1 MTTTRE
7 GCRRGGRIVGQYL
20 LRSSAAS
27 ASTSSSS
34 SSSSSS
40 AASVFEA
47 RRDGGRRPF
56 FSSNASTTRA
66 NDEKN
71 DFNTT
76 RFYDG
81 KGFLKGSQGDRS
93 FSCSSSPVLSWTT
106 TIHNTSGSNNNNIRE
121 NSFSNNI
128 QIQRQF
134 FNSRTNPLQ
143 FAKGGGKGKASTSSE
158 TNDEKKGG
166 SSNNKEG
173 GMSLTHCTGANY
185 FKTGEDPKLLPDEE
199 YPDWLWELAKPQLK
213 ISDYEKRKEEYCS
226 EHGEDSDWGDA
237 FTWEEMRKWRKLV
250 RRAKIKKDN
259 ALRARK

>member
-1 MTTTRE
+1 M
-7 GCRRGGRIVGQYL
+7 GQYL

-34 SSSSSS
+34 SSS
-40 AASVFEA
+40 AASVFEG
-47 RRDGGRRPF
+47 GGRRPF
-56 FSSNASTTRA
+56 FSSNASTTRTRA

-93 FSCSSSPVLSWTT
+93 SSRSSSPVLSWTT

-121 NSFSNNI
+121 SSFSNNI

-143 FAKGGGKGKASTSSE
+143 LAKEGKGKASTSSE
-158 TNDEKKGG
+158 TNDEKKEVHRITK
-166 SSNNKEG
+166 KEG
-173 GMSLTHCTGANY
+173 CL
-185 FKTGEDPKLLPDEE
+185 
-199 YPDWLWELAKPQLK
+199 
-213 ISDYEKRKEEYCS
+213 
-226 EHGEDSDWGDA
+226 
-237 FTWEEMRKWRKLV
+237 
-250 RRAKIKKDN
+250 
-259 ALRARK
+259 

>member
-1 MTTTRE
+1 
-7 GCRRGGRIVGQYL
+7 VGQYL

-34 SSSSSS
+34 SS
-40 AASVFEA
+40 AASVFEG
-47 RRDGGRRPF
+47 GGRRPF
-56 FSSNASTTRA
+56 FSSNASSHA

-93 FSCSSSPVLSWTT
+93 SSRSSSPVLSWTT

-121 NSFSNNI
+121 SSFSNNI

>member
-1 MTTTRE
+1 M
-7 GCRRGGRIVGQYL
+7 GQSL

-34 SSSSSS
+34 SSSSS

-47 RRDGGRRPF
+47 RRGGGRRPF
-56 FSSNASTTRA
+56 FSSNASTARA

-93 FSCSSSPVLSWTT
+93 FSCSSSPVLSWTI
-106 TIHNTSGSNNNNIRE
+106 TIHNTIGSNNNNNNIRE
-121 NSFSNNI
+121 SSFSNNI

-143 FAKGGGKGKASTSSE
+143 FAKGGGKGKASKSSE

-166 SSNNKEG
+166 SSNKKEG

>member
-1 MTTTRE
+1 M
-7 GCRRGGRIVGQYL
+7 GQSL

-93 FSCSSSPVLSWTT
+93 FSCSSSPVFRTT
-106 TIHNTSGSNNNNIRE
+106 TIHNTIGSNNNIE
-121 NSFSNNI
+121 SSFSNNI

-158 TNDEKKGG
+158 TNDEKKGS

-199 YPDWLWELAKPQLK
+199 YPDWLLELAKPQLK

-226 EHGEDSDWGDA
+226 EHGED
-237 FTWEEMRKWRKLV
+237 
-250 RRAKIKKDN
+250 
-259 ALRARK
+259 

>member
-1 MTTTRE
+1 M
-7 GCRRGGRIVGQYL
+7 GQSL

-34 SSSSSS
+34 SSSSS

-47 RRDGGRRPF
+47 RRGGGRRPF

-106 TIHNTSGSNNNNIRE
+106 TIHNTIGSNNNNNIRE
-121 NSFSNNI
+121 SSFSNNI

-143 FAKGGGKGKASTSSE
+143 FAKGGGKGKASKSSE

-226 EHGEDSDWGDA
+226 EHGENSDWGDA